1 MIFALFCGNCLQGG
15 LGLRGNF
22 GSTAND
28 ALGLNELDLADI
40 PPAVQV

>member
-1 MIFALFCGNCLQGG
+1 MIFASFCGNCLQGG

-22 GSTAND
+22 GSTAN